1 MKQLPAFVNAK
12 SGSADE
18 ARKAL
23 ERDERFDLR
32 DVEPKK
38 LAVAIS
44 QAIASGAKRVI
55 VAGGDG
61 TLASAAGEIAR
72 AGIEMG
78 VVPGGTMNHF
88 AKRIHL
94 PEKPKEAL
102 EVAATAPAVPNDVGY
117 LNDRLFLNTSSIG
130 AYVTFVQV
138 RERWEKRVGHW
149 IASLIA
155 AVLLLRTLDTV
166 HLSLEVEGRV
176 EKYET
181 PLVFIGVGER
191 ELKLPRLGGP
201 VENGQRGLHV
211 FIVRGRTRA
220 RIVALAFVAAA
231 RGLSYLSRTPH
242 IHAFLVDACTIA
254 ARGERAVAV
263 DGEIIAMDETLEYR
277 LARDELL
284 VAGAT
289 AISRGSSAA

>member
-1 MKQLPAFVNAK
+1 MKKLPAFVNAK
-12 SGSADE
+12 SGSAED

-23 ERDERFDLR
+23 QQDDRVDLQEI
-32 DVEPKK
+32 EPKK
-38 LAVAIS
+38 LADAVS
-44 QAIASGAKRVI
+44 QAIAKGAKRVV

-61 TLASAAGEIAR
+61 SLAAAAGAVAK
-72 AGIEMG
+72 AGAEMG

-94 PEKPKEAL
+94 PEDPREAL
-102 EVAATAPAVPNDVGY
+102 EIAATAPAVPNDVGY

-155 AVLLLRTLDTV
+155 AVRLLWTLDTV
-166 HLSLEVEGRV
+166 GLSIEVEGKEQR
-176 EKYET
+176 YDT

-191 ELKLPRLGGP
+191 ELKLPKLGGP

-211 FIVRGRTRA
+211 LIVRGRTRA

-231 RGLSYLSRTPH
+231 RGLSYLKRTPH
-242 IHAFLVDACTIA
+242 IDAFLVDSCTIEA
-254 ARGERAVAV
+254 SGERAVAV
-263 DGEIIAMDETLEYR
+263 DGEIIAMDAALEYR
-277 LARDELL
+277 IARDELL
-284 VAGAT
+284 VAG
-289 AISRGSSAA
+289 SRGHFPRQ

>member
-12 SGSADE
+12 SGSADD
-18 ARKAL
+18 AREAL
-23 ERDERFDLR
+23 ERDDRVELR
-32 DVEPKK
+32 EIEPKK
-38 LAVAIS
+38 LAEAVDE
-44 QAIASGAKRVI
+44 AIAGGATRVI

-61 TLASAAGEIAR
+61 SLAAAAGAVAK
-72 AGIEMG
+72 AGAEMG
-78 VVPGGTMNHF
+78 IVPGGTMNHF
-88 AKRIHL
+88 AKRLHL
-94 PEKPKEAL
+94 PEDPREAL
-102 EVAATAPAVPNDVGY
+102 DIATTAPSIANDVGY

-155 AVLLLRTLDTV
+155 AVRLLWTLDTV
-166 HLSLEVEGRV
+166 RLSIEVDGR
-176 EKYET
+176 EQHYDT

-191 ELKLPRLGGP
+191 ELKLPKLGGP
-201 VENGQRGLHV
+201 VEGGKRGLHV

-231 RGLSYLSRTPH
+231 RGLGYLSRTPH
-242 IHAFLVDACTIA
+242 IDAFLVESCTIEA
-254 ARGERAVAV
+254 SGERAVAV
-263 DGEIIAMDETLEYR
+263 DGEIIAMDTTLEYR

-284 VAGAT
+284 VAGGGGHFP
-289 AISRGSSAA
+289 RE

>member
-12 SGSADE
+12 SGSAEDAKE
-18 ARKAL
+18 VLQRDARVNL
-23 ERDERFDLR
+23 HET
-32 DVEPKK
+32 EPKK
-38 LAVAIS
+38 LAEAVS
-44 QAIASGAKRVI
+44 RAIAAGANRVI

-61 TLASAAGEIAR
+61 SLAAAAGAV
-72 AGIEMG
+72 AKAKAEMG

-94 PEKPKEAL
+94 PEKPEEAL
-102 EVAATAPAVPNDVGY
+102 EVAATAAAIPLDVGY

-138 RERWEKRVGHW
+138 REKWEKRVGHW

-155 AVLLLRTLDTV
+155 AVRLLWTLDTV
-166 HLSLEVEGRV
+166 RVSIEVDGE
-176 EKYET
+176 EKHYDT

-191 ELKLPRLGGP
+191 ELKLPKLGGP
-201 VENGQRGLHV
+201 VENGERGLHV
-211 FIVRGRTRA
+211 LIVRGRTRA

-231 RGLSYLSRTPH
+231 RGLGYLSRTPH
-242 IHAFLVDACTIA
+242 IDAFLVDSCTIEA
-254 ARGERAVAV
+254 HGERAVAV
-263 DGEIIAMDETLEYR
+263 DGEIIAMDATLEYR

-289 AISRGSSAA
+289 TISRGSSPA

>member
-12 SGSADE
+12 SGSADD
-18 ARKAL
+18 AREAL
-23 ERDERFDLR
+23 ERDQRFDLTE
-32 DVEPKK
+32 VEPKK
-38 LAVAIS
+38 LAEAVT
-44 QAIASGAKRVI
+44 QAMKRGAKRVI

-61 TLASAAGEIAR
+61 SLAAAAGAV
-72 AGIEMG
+72 AKAKAEMG
-78 VVPGGTMNHF
+78 IVPGGTMNHF

-94 PEKPKEAL
+94 PEEPREAL

-117 LNDRLFLNTSSIG
+117 LNERLFLNTSSIG

-149 IASLIA
+149 VASLIA
-155 AVLLLRTLDTV
+155 AVRLLWTLDTV
-166 HLSLEVEGRV
+166 SLSIEVEGKV

-191 ELKLPRLGGP
+191 ELKLPKLGGP
-201 VENGQRGLHV
+201 VENGERGLHV
-211 FIVRGRTRA
+211 LIVRGRTRA

-231 RGLSYLSRTPH
+231 RGLSYLKRTPH
-242 IHAFLVDACTIA
+242 IDAFLVDSCTIA
-254 ARGERAVAV
+254 AHGERAVAV
-263 DGEIIAMDETLEYR
+263 DGEIIAMDATLEYR

-289 AISRGSSAA
+289 TISRGSSAA